1 MRGKLCNFKVYI
13 VHIGITPACA
23 GKTYTAH
30 GSTLSPWDH
39 PRVCGENVYRP
50 RQHPE
55 PLGSPPRVRG
65 KPADSGSI
73 VVLLGITPACAGKT
87 TSLLCKA
94 LITWDH
100 PRVCG
105 ENSSSNFLKCFILG
119 SPPRVRGKRLCCS
132 GLSFYLG
139 ITPACAGKTYAAS
152 SCSLSSRDHPRVC
165 GENAL
170 YHAKHLK
177 CAGSPPRVRGKRTRR
192 RSESVISGITPAC
205 AGKTLFRIFVSLP
218 VRDHPRVC
226 GENFSPYHAPN
237 FV

>member
-1 MRGKLCNFKVYI
+1 M
-13 VHIGITPACA
+13 
-23 GKTYTAH
+23 
-30 GSTLSPWDH
+30 
-39 PRVCGENVYRP
+39 CGENVYRP

-119 SPPRVRGKRLCCS
+119 SPPRVRGKPQKSLPARRS
-132 GLSFYLG
+132 AG
-139 ITPACAGKTYAAS
+139 ITPACAGKTRR
-152 SCSLSSRDHPRVC
+152 LGGRVQGTWDHPRVC
-165 GENAL
+165 GENLLGLLSQDA
-170 YHAKHLK
+170 HP
-177 CAGSPPRVRGKRTRR
+177 GSPPRVRGKLLVYFWRKKN
-192 RSESVISGITPAC
+192 SGITPAC
-205 AGKTLFRIFVSLP
+205 AGKTRGLLR
-218 VRDHPRVC
+218 
-226 GENFSPYHAPN
+226 
-237 FV
+237 